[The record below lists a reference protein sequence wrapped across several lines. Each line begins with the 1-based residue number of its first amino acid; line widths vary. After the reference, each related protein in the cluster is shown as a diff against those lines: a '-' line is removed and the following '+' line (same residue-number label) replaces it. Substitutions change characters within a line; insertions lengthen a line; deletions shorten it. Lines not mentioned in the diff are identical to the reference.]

1 MSEREL
7 DIAEKSH
14 KYTENLPVD
23 VELGGYLYYGHR
35 VRDAWIAGH
44 NSSIQQ
50 LDTLTQER
58 DALREEN
65 ARLRQLVTKLV
76 AGDQMTLAS

>member
-1 MSEREL
+1 MSEQEHMAKLEREFAEMFP
-7 DIAEKSH
+7 DI
-14 KYTENLPVD
+14 
-23 VELGGYLYYGHR
+23 
-35 VRDAWIAGH
+35 DAMKL
-44 NSSIQQ
+44 Q
-50 LDTLTQER
+50 LTTLTQER